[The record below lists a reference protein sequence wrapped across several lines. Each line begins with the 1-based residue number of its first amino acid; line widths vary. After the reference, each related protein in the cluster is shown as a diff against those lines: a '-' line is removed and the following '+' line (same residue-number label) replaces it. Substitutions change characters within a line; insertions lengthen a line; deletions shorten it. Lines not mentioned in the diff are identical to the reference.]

1 MKHLESNLRIV
12 RWMKINF
19 SSVTTLGLLFQNL
32 SAQEASFFPGQ
43 NGYSTTPLFTVGE
56 AIGDYRPPG
65 VIDGLAAY
73 QKNEEVYVL
82 ANHELGVGT
91 GGFAGPTYEYALKN
105 GTNLPGARI
114 SYFRINKDSR
124 TITEA
129 GTAFNRIINRAGK
142 EVVDASDLVFSG
154 LSKLC
159 SAFGTEAGQYGF
171 VDRIYLT
178 GEETPGGSVF
188 ALDVNEKVLWAAPAL
203 GVGKW
208 ENAVPLD
215 LPELNKT
222 HVIVL
227 LGDDTAQ
234 APLYLYVGAKNT
246 SEDANFLDRNG
257 LREGKLYIWK
267 SNDNIISPENFN
279 GTGTSKDGVFIL
291 LDNYSSNPVELENY
305 DELGYAKPDYLE
317 QQKISGEAFQFS
329 RPEDLATNP
338 NHGSQLVFAS
348 TGGSSTAN
356 GDFWGMTYLIDV
368 DITIDKILN
377 DQIEATLQILYDGND
392 YTGNGLQSPQE
403 GLRNPDNLCW
413 SSDGFIYIQED
424 RATFSGPQ
432 SFGGECSIWKIDPER
447 KCRPKRIAQADR
459 TAIPTGM
466 MDATNRFPGI
476 WESSGIIDV
485 SELFEEEP
493 GSLFLFDVQAHGIRG
508 GAIDTYSLGEGGQL
522 LFLENN
528 HDPKFM
534 DDDCD
539 GLTNH
544 QELLV
549 YGSNPNN
556 NDTDNDGI
564 SDGAEVEAGLD
575 VNEAENIAEAVRV
588 LLAARNTAI
597 SERNARPTF
606 EELQDG
612 RLGSV
617 IVLPDVTDNKVR
629 LRFCIEESNGLGQWI
644 TRDEEAEV
652 DIPLAPGKKF
662 FRFSVKENE

>member
-1 MKHLESNLRIV
+1 
-12 RWMKINF
+12 MKINF
-19 SSVTTLGLLFQNL
+19 SILTTLSLLFQNL
-32 SAQEASFFPGQ
+32 SAQEASLFPGQ

-73 QKNEEVYVL
+73 QQNEGIYVL
-82 ANHELGVGT
+82 ANHELGVAT
-91 GGFAGPTYEYALKN
+91 GGFAGPTNEYTLKN

-114 SYFRINKDSR
+114 SYFRINKESR
-124 TITEA
+124 KITEA
-129 GTAFNRIINRAGK
+129 GIAFNKIINRAGK
-142 EVVDASDLVFSG
+142 EVTDASDLVFNG

-159 SAFGTEAGQYGF
+159 SAFGTEPGQYGF

-188 ALDVNEKVLWAAPAL
+188 ALDVDEKVLWAAPAL

-227 LGDDTAQ
+227 LGDDTPQ
-234 APLYLYVGAKNT
+234 APLYLYAGEKNQ
-246 SEDANFLDRNG
+246 SEDASFLDRNG
-257 LREGKLYIWK
+257 LGEGKLYIWK
-267 SNDNIISPENFN
+267 SDDNSITPENFK
-279 GTGTSKDGVFIL
+279 GTGATKNGVFIL
-291 LDNYSSNPVELENY
+291 LDNHSLDPIEPESY
-305 DELGYAKPDYLE
+305 DELGYAKPPYLK
-317 QQKISGEAFQFS
+317 QQQISGGAFQFS
-329 RPEDLATNP
+329 RPEDLAANP
-338 NHGSQLVFAS
+338 NNGSQLVYAS
-348 TGGSSTAN
+348 TGGSSAAN

-368 DITIDKILN
+368 NITIDKILN
-377 DQIEATLQILYDGND
+377 DQIEATLQILFDGND
-392 YTGNGLQSPQE
+392 YAGNGLQSPQE

-424 RATFSGPQ
+424 RAVFSDPQ
-432 SFGGECSIWKIDPER
+432 LFGGECSIWKVDPKR

-459 TAIPTGM
+459 SAIPSGM
-466 MDATNRFPGI
+466 MDVTSGFPSI

-508 GAIDTYSLGEGGQL
+508 GAIDSYNLGEGGQL
-522 LFLENN
+522 LFLKNDK
-528 HDPKFM
+528 DPKFM
-534 DDDCD
+534 DADCD

-544 QELLV
+544 QELVV
-549 YGSNPNN
+549 YGSNPNKS
-556 NDTDNDGI
+556 DTDSDGI
-564 SDGAEVEAGLD
+564 SDGVEVEAGLD
-575 VNEAENIAEAVRV
+575 VNKAENIADAVRI
-588 LLAARNTAI
+588 LLEVRNTAI

-606 EELQDG
+606 EELKDG

-617 IVLPDVTDNKVR
+617 ILLPDVTDNKVR

-644 TRDEEAEV
+644 TREEEAEV

>member
-1 MKHLESNLRIV
+1 MKVIFPV
-12 RWMKINF
+12 I
-19 SSVTTLGLLFQNL
+19 TTLNFLFQNL

-73 QKNEEVYVL
+73 QQNEEVYVL
-82 ANHELGVGT
+82 ANHELGVGA
-91 GGFAGPTYEYALKN
+91 GGFGGPTYEYTLKN

-114 SYFRINKDSR
+114 SYFRINKESR
-124 TITEA
+124 KITEA
-129 GTAFNRIINRAGK
+129 GIAFNKIINRASK
-142 EVVDASDLVFSG
+142 EVADASDLVFNG

-159 SAFGTEAGQYGF
+159 SAFGTEPGQYGF

-188 ALDVNEKVLWAAPAL
+188 ALDVDEKVLWAAPAL

-227 LGDDTAQ
+227 LGDDTPQ
-234 APLYLYVGAKNT
+234 APLYLFVGEKNQ
-246 SEDANFLDRNG
+246 SEDASFLDRNG
-257 LREGKLYIWK
+257 LSEGKLYIWK
-267 SNDNIISPENFN
+267 SNDNSITPENFK
-279 GTGTSKDGVFIL
+279 GTGASKGGVFIL
-291 LDNYSSNPVELENY
+291 LDNYSANPVEPENY
-305 DELGYAKPDYLE
+305 DQLGYAKLDYLI

-338 NHGSQLVFAS
+338 NNGSQLVYAS
-348 TGGSSTAN
+348 TGGSSAAN

-368 DITIDKILN
+368 NITIDKILD

-392 YTGNGLQSPQE
+392 YAGNGLQSPQE

-432 SFGGECSIWKIDPER
+432 LFGGECSIWKIDPER

-459 TAIPTGM
+459 TAIPGGM
-466 MDATNRFPGI
+466 MDAANGFPGI

-493 GSLFLFDVQAHGIRG
+493 GNLFLFDVQAHGIRG
-508 GAIDTYSLGEGGQL
+508 GAVDTYSLGEGGQL

-528 HDPKFM
+528 NDPKFM

-544 QELLV
+544 QELVV
-549 YGSNPNN
+549 YGSNPNKS
-556 NDTDNDGI
+556 DTDSDGI
-564 SDGAEVEAGLD
+564 SDGVEVEAGLD
-575 VNEAENIAEAVRV
+575 VNKAENIADAVRI
-588 LLAARNTAI
+588 LLEARDIAI

-606 EELQDG
+606 EELKDG

-617 IVLPDVTDNKVR
+617 ILLPDVTDNNVR

-644 TRDEEAEV
+644 TREGEAEIDV
-652 DIPLAPGKKF
+652 PLAPGKKF
-662 FRFSVKENE
+662 FRFSIKENE